1 MTHHILATLQRASR
15 PISLILRD
23 ERGSA
28 AIEYGLMAA
37 LIAVAAIQA
46 LSSLGVTT
54 AATFASAE
62 EAMAGDADREV
73 TPILPRNP

>member
-1 MTHHILATLQRASR
+1 
-15 PISLILRD
+15 
-23 ERGSA
+23 
-28 AIEYGLMAA
+28 MAA

-62 EAMAGDADREV
+62 EAMVGDGDREV
-73 TPILPRNP
+73 TPILPRDPS